1 MSASPGQPANM
12 VRLADSGVLIWLIIF
27 VMVSLAKG
35 WSKLQESKESQS
47 PEPDDD
53 APPPAP
59 PTPPLSAATTAPG
72 DCADAPCASCGP
84 ARNSASHATVRSRTN
99 TSRSK
104 SQRGRHSSGCR
115 KNGPKTAAH
124 GAGATAIAFSAG
136 STRRQGRTASAAAT
150 SFALGGTRSEA
161 DDCGRS
167 ATRAILARV
176 TMDRSTPRP
185 AEHPEHHCCLRNHR
199 SAPGRVG
206 LAGLG
211 TPTRSTQ
218 FHDQSVGIFSAAYGY
233 LCSAVI
239 IPPRFSFD
247 AGPPAPITS
256 ARPV

>member
-59 PTPPLSAATTAPG
+59 PTPPVPRPQPRPVTVPMPRVPRAVPPAIRRPTPQSAPAPTPAARKVSADDIRRVVEKMGRKPQPTAPM
-72 DCADAPCASCGP
+72 PLP
-84 ARNSASHATVRSRTN
+84 SHSVPSRT
-99 TSRSK
+99 R
-104 SQRGRHSSGCR
+104 RH
-115 KNGPKTAAH
+115 
-124 GAGATAIAFSAG
+124 
-136 STRRQGRTASAAAT
+136 GRTAPAAAT

-185 AEHPEHHCCLRNHR
+185 GTTSGTSLLPTKSSVRPGPSWSSGSRNANPFHP
-199 SAPGRVG
+199 
-206 LAGLG
+206 
-211 TPTRSTQ
+211 
-218 FHDQSVGIFSAAYGY
+218 
-233 LCSAVI
+233 
-239 IPPRFSFD
+239 IP
-247 AGPPAPITS
+247 
-256 ARPV
+256 